1 MLLITRTFIS
11 GRESGLGFFSGL
23 LGNFITRYVKNITK
37 AAGFLLK
44 SRTVLLQNVTV
55 ITNVTTLLQNIIF
68 FTKYFSTDLIMFYC
82 KDVLLHRCYNANYK
96 GIRFVLDR
104 FRTIM

>member
-11 GRESGLGFFSGL
+11 GRERGLGFLSGL
-23 LGNFITRYVKNITK
+23 LGNFITRYYVKNITK

-55 ITNVTTLLQNIIF
+55 ITNVTTLLQNVIF
-68 FTKYFSTDLIMFYC
+68 FTE
-82 KDVLLHRCYNANYK
+82 
-96 GIRFVLDR
+96 
-104 FRTIM
+104 